1 MRIVRLVACSSMLA
15 ATSLAAF
22 ARAREGT
29 FPGVQQSIQ
38 DRTGKTVRWEVDQA
52 AHEQTLR
59 DVQLLLQKPL
69 TVESAVQIA
78 LFSNRSLQATFEE
91 IGLSTADL
99 MEAATIPNPKID
111 LSVRFPD
118 QPPSGTY
125 IDYSAAIDF
134 LSILMIP
141 LKKRVAKNQLEA
153 TALRVTDAILELVSQ
168 VKEAFYSLQASQQ
181 LLKRFQLI
189 ADT

>member
-59 DVQLLLQKPL
+59 DVRLLLQKPL

-118 QPPSGTY
+118 QPPSVPY
-125 IDYSAAIDF
+125 VDYSAGIDF
-134 LSILMIP
+134 LRIIMSP
-141 LKKRVAKNQLEA
+141 HKHRVAKDHLEA
-153 TALRVTDAILELVSQ
+153 AARHVADEVLELISQ
-168 VKEAFYSLQASQQ
+168 VKVAFYSWQASQQ
-181 LLKRFQLI
+181 LLK
-189 ADT
+189 